1 MSLPNQ
7 LVPSPWTVHVMEKPS
22 QKSRPQPPPP
32 HSEIIILEGSTC
44 LSIKTLTKKTYPERP
59 SGSLA
64 VLRDAQFH
72 DNNKVWNE
80 LGNSVWLLGHHV
92 TMAWIMQHHIEV
104 RISLNPWT
112 QSSSVFPSAKEL
124 AVFILCCPINK
135 NYSPLHCWL
144 RTCCIQSTSSTRS
157 LFANVVALGICIH
170 LWIFTYFL

>member
-1 MSLPNQ
+1 MNCPCNGEAISEIQ
-7 LVPSPWTVHVMEKPS
+7 TSATPSPLWDNNIGGLHLPLHKDPY
-22 QKSRPQPPPP
+22 
-32 HSEIIILEGSTC
+32 
-44 LSIKTLTKKTYPERP
+44 KKTYPERP